1 MANIHL
7 KYIDDMLEAFAIK
20 LKDVLSKIA
29 NPVRPVV
36 YHQRTEHELTDS
48 NLCPAQN
55 EINRISNYCA
65 ENDMEVNGEKT
76 KVMIFNRCRKY
87 DYLPKLNIDGQEL
100 DVVEVQKLLGVIIQ
114 SNLKW
119 HSNTA
124 AMCSKGFARLW
135 LLRRLKTLGA
145 TNEELLDAYQKQIR
159 SVMEWAVPV
168 WEPGLTKR
176 DSYQIE
182 RVQKAACAII
192 LGSKYNTYKKAL
204 SALGLETLCSRRK
217 KLCLNFAK
225 KAIKHPKFKTWFEYE
240 TSNGYLIRNKNK
252 LVPVTTRTKH
262 FKSSPLPFLTDM
274 LNDYF
279 AKKK

>member
-1 MANIHL
+1 MLL
-7 KYIDDMLEAFAIK
+7 K
-20 LKDVLSKIA
+20 SK
-29 NPVRPVV
+29 
-36 YHQRTEHELTDS
+36 
-48 NLCPAQN
+48 
-55 EINRISNYCA
+55 
-65 ENDMEVNGEKT
+65 
-76 KVMIFNRCRKY
+76 
-87 DYLPKLNIDGQEL
+87 
-100 DVVEVQKLLGVIIQ
+100 KLLGVNIQ

-145 TNEELLDAYQKQIR
+145 TNEELLDAYQKQVR

-176 DSYQIE
+176 ESYQIE
-182 RVQKAACAII
+182 RVQKTACAII
-192 LGSKYNTYKKAL
+192 LGSKYNTYKEAL
-204 SALGLETLCSRRK
+204 SVLELETLCSRRK

-240 TSNGYLIRNKNK
+240 TSNGYNIRNKHT

-262 FKSSPLPFLTDM
+262 FKSSPLPFLTDI
-274 LNDYF
+274 LNNYF